1 ELSLTSASMG
11 LEGKTD
17 MSVQATVHRPA
28 TDEQRRIS
36 MNPSR
41 VSDRVADRTNTA
53 PFLGRYRVRLEPARV
68 AGVVLAVCVLGVAPG
83 ASRGRGSLFTAVRSL
98 GRAGRGGGGAPDTA
112 GEGAGGEDGRGI
124 RPRPGNGG
132 GGKVG
137 REGNLHRG
145 GGGGVPRGRGEEG

>member
-1 ELSLTSASMG
+1 MG

-41 VSDRVADRTNTA
+41 VSDRVGDRTNPA

-83 ASRGRGSLFTAVRSL
+83 ATTAWASLFSPVSTFGSPGSGSGELQIPTGMAIRATNGAVY
-98 GRAGRGGGGAPDTA
+98 
-112 GEGAGGEDGRGI
+112 
-124 RPRPGNGG
+124 
-132 GGKVG
+132 V
-137 REGNLHRG
+137 
-145 GGGGVPRGRGEEG
+145 